1 VFNIVLFNPQIPPNT
16 GNIGRLCVNAG
27 AKLHLVKPLGFDIS
41 EKAVKRAG
49 LDYWDKLDLKVWESV
64 KEFLNSVDINK
75 CHFATTKT
83 TKAYFEAEFN
93 IGDYIIFGSETKGI
107 DENILNKHK
116 EKCIT
121 IPMTENGRS
130 LNLAVSTGI
139 VLYEAIRQNFVNGKL
154 KIINGKLINI
164 NENI

>member
-1 VFNIVLFNPQIPPNT
+1 MFNIVLFNPQIPPNT

-49 LDYWDKLDLKVWESV
+49 LDYWDKLNLKVWESV
-64 KEFLNSVDINK
+64 EKFLESVDIQK

-83 TKAYFEAEFN
+83 DKPYFEAKFN
-93 IGDYIIFGSETKGI
+93 PGDYIIFGSETKGI
-107 DENILNKHK
+107 DENILNKYK

-121 IPMTENGRS
+121 IPMTKEGRS
-130 LNLAVSTGI
+130 LNLAVSSGI
-139 VLYEAIRQNFVNGKL
+139 VLYEAIRQNCVNK
-154 KIINGKLINI
+154 KIKINNGKLINI
-164 NENI
+164 NE